1 MTHQVY
7 KTKDE
12 LKLQFKLLNL
22 SFTFMFLYF
31 MIFQSYAN
39 TVNSNNFTNISA
51 DDTLKTQ
58 VTNNINLISNN
69 DINLACITLKAQKNL
84 NILVAKNSSY
94 KESSLYKSGFFFSK
108 EEITINVAN
117 THAHSKLNANSIN
130 LASKAGYCYHK
141 VQKSIF
147 FGPNQSLHEKALIS
161 NAISNN

>member
-1 MTHQVY
+1 
-7 KTKDE
+7 
-12 LKLQFKLLNL
+12 
-22 SFTFMFLYF
+22 MFLYF

-39 TVNSNNFTNISA
+39 IVNLNSNNFTNISA

-69 DINLACITLKAQKNL
+69 DINLAGITLKAQENL
-84 NILVAKNSSY
+84 NILVANNSSY

-117 THAHSKLNANSIN
+117 THTHSKLNANSIN
-130 LASKAGYCYHK
+130 LASKADYYYHK

-147 FGPNQSLHEKALIS
+147 FGPNQSLHEKEAYDEKALIL
-161 NAISNN
+161 NAISNDWSLTYSANSAKQ